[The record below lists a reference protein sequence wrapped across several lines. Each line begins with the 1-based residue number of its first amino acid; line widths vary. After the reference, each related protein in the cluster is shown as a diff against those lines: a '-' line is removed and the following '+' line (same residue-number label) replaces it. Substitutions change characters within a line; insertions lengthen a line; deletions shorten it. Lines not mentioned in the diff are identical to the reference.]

1 MSVYSTVEEP
11 SFRAWQFQY
20 KSRLGSQIKQIRS
33 PNESFLVSLT
43 VSVYICT
50 ITSLLGSQIKNL
62 KSQRTSFRSA
72 WQCQCTARWGWR
84 WRDSFRFASLT
95 HRWTCWRWWW
105 WWWFIWSPKKDS
117 FFSLSGSSP
126 QRALSILENRSSRI
140 FGMTISNLCLWPKK
154 WHFLKKDVGDG
165 VYADHTDDY
174 DQRYEQVSP
183 RFSLHISFAIVGFS
197 ILINISR

>member
-1 MSVYSTVEEP
+1 MHP
-11 SFRAWQFQY
+11 
-20 KSRLGSQIKQIRS
+20 
-33 PNESFLVSLT
+33 SLT
-43 VSVYICT
+43 
-50 ITSLLGSQIKNL
+50 GKH
-62 KSQRTSFRSA
+62 A
-72 WQCQCTARWGWR
+72 EDG
-84 WRDSFRFASLT
+84 DG
-95 HRWTCWRWWW
+95 
-105 WWWFIWSPKKDS
+105 DDD
-117 FFSLSGSSP
+117 LSGLQRKIHFSACLGPPP

-154 WHFLKKDVGDG
+154 LHFLKKDVGDG